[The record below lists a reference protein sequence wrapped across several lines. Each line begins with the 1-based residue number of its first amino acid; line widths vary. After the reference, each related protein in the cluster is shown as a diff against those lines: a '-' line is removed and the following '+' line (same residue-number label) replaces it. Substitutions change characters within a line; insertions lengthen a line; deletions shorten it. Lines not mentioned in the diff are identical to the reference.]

1 MSKAATYDPKDV
13 TVTVDSVYLT
23 GFSEDMIEIE
33 KAENNY
39 ETKVGAQGDVVRT
52 KVNNPLATITVT
64 LLPSSPQVAYLD
76 KLANSGKLVPVS
88 VIYAGTPKE
97 TTTATEAYV
106 VKPATRSYG
115 NEAADRE
122 YEIQCLDID
131 MQ

>member
-1 MSKAATYDPKDV
+1 MKAATYDPNDV
-13 TVTVDSVYLT
+13 AVIVEGTYLT
-23 GFSEDMIEIE
+23 GFSEDMVEIE

-52 KVNNPLATITVT
+52 RINNPLGTITVT
-64 LLPSSPQVAYLD
+64 LLPSSPQVSFLD

-88 VIYAGTPKE
+88 VIYSGTPKE
-97 TTTATEAYV
+97 TTTATEAYIA
-106 VKPATRSYG
+106 KPATRTYG

>member
-1 MSKAATYDPKDV
+1 MKAATYDPKDV

-23 GFSEDMIEIE
+23 GFSEDMLEIE

-52 KVNNPLATITVT
+52 RINNPLGTIKVT
-64 LLPSSPQVAYLD
+64 LLSSSPQVAYLD

-88 VIYAGTPKE
+88 VIYSGTPKE
-97 TTTATEAYV
+97 TTTSTEAYV
-106 VKPATRSYG
+106 TKPATRSYS

>member
-1 MSKAATYDPKDV
+1 MSKAATYDPNDV
-13 TVTVDSVYLT
+13 TMTVDSVYLT

-52 KVNNPLATITVT
+52 KINNPLATIKVT

-88 VIYAGTPKE
+88 VIHAGIPKE
-97 TTTATEAYV
+97 TTTSTEAYV
-106 VKPATRSYG
+106 VKPATRTYG

>member
-1 MSKAATYDPKDV
+1 MKAATYDPNDLAV
-13 TVTVDSVYLT
+13 IVDGVYLT
-23 GFSEDMIEIE
+23 GFSEDMVEIE
-33 KAENNY
+33 KDEDNY

-52 KVNNPLATITVT
+52 KINNPLATITVT

-88 VIYAGTPKE
+88 VIYSGTPKE
-97 TTTATEAYV
+97 TTTVTEAYV
-106 VKPATRSYG
+106 TKPATRSYG

-122 YEIQCLDID
+122 YEIKCLDID

>member
-1 MSKAATYDPKDV
+1 MSKAATYDPNDLAVIIK
-13 TVTVDSVYLT
+13 SVYLT
-23 GFSEDMIEIE
+23 GFSEDMVEIE

-52 KVNNPLATITVT
+52 KINNPLATIKVT
-64 LLPSSPQVAYLD
+64 LLPSSPQVAFLD
-76 KLANSGKLVPVS
+76 RLANSGELVPVS
-88 VIYAGTPKE
+88 VIYSGTPKE
-97 TTTATEAYV
+97 TTTVTEAYV
-106 VKPATRSYG
+106 TKPATRSYG

>member
-52 KVNNPLATITVT
+52 KVNNPLATVKVT

-88 VIYAGTPKE
+88 VIHAGTPKE
-97 TTTATEAYV
+97 TATATEAYV
-106 VKPATRSYG
+106 VKPATRTYG

>member
-13 TVTVDSVYLT
+13 TVTVDSVFLT
-23 GFSEDMIEIE
+23 GFSEDMVEVE

-39 ETKVGAQGDVVRT
+39 ETKVGAQGDAVRT
-52 KVNNPLATITVT
+52 KINNPLGTIKVT

-88 VIYAGTPKE
+88 VIHSGTPKE
-97 TTTATEAYV
+97 TTTTTEAYV
-106 VKPATRSYG
+106 TKPATRSYG
-115 NEAADRE
+115 SEAADRE

>member
-1 MSKAATYDPKDV
+1 MSTSTYDPKDV
-13 TVTVDSVYLT
+13 TATVGGTYLT
-23 GFSEDMIEIE
+23 GFSEDMVEIE
-33 KAENNY
+33 KTENNF

-52 KVNNPLATITVT
+52 KVNNPLGTIKVT
-64 LLPSSPQVAYLD
+64 LLPSSPQVSYMD
-76 KLANSGKLVPVS
+76 KLASSGKLVPVS
-88 VIYAGTPKE
+88 VIYSGTPKE

-106 VKPATRSYG
+106 TKPANRTYG

>member
-1 MSKAATYDPKDV
+1 MATATYDPNDLAV
-13 TVTVDSVYLT
+13 IVDSVFLT
-23 GFSEDMIEIE
+23 GFSEDMVEIE

-52 KVNNPLATITVT
+52 KVNNPLATINLT
-64 LLPSSPQVAYLD
+64 LLPSSPHVSYLD

-88 VIYAGTPKE
+88 VIYSGTPKE
-97 TTTATEAYV
+97 TTTVTEAYV
-106 VKPATRSYG
+106 VKPANRSYG

>member
-1 MSKAATYDPKDV
+1 MKAATYDPKDV
-13 TVTVDSVYLT
+13 AVIVDSAYLT
-23 GFSEDMIEIE
+23 GFSEDMVEIE

-52 KVNNPLATITVT
+52 KVNNPLATISVT
-64 LLPSSPQVAYLD
+64 LLPSSPQVAFLD

-88 VIYAGTPKE
+88 VIYSGTPKE
-97 TTTATEAYV
+97 TTTVTEAYV
-106 VKPATRSYG
+106 VKPASRSYG

>member
-1 MSKAATYDPKDV
+1 MSKAKTYDPNDV
-13 TVTVDSVYLT
+13 TVTVDSVFIT
-23 GFSEDMIEIE
+23 GFSEDMVEVE

-52 KVNNPLATITVT
+52 RINNPLGTIKVT
-64 LLPSSPQVAYLD
+64 LLSSSPQVAYLD

-88 VIYAGTPKE
+88 VIYSGTPKE

-106 VKPATRSYG
+106 TKPATRSYA

>member
-1 MSKAATYDPKDV
+1 MKTETYDPNDLAV
-13 TVTVDSVYLT
+13 IVDGVYLT
-23 GFSEDMIEIE
+23 GFSEDMVEIE
-33 KAENNY
+33 KDEDNY

-52 KVNNPLATITVT
+52 KINNPLATITVT

-88 VIYAGTPKE
+88 VIYSGTPKE
-97 TTTATEAYV
+97 TTTVTEAYV
-106 VKPATRSYG
+106 TKPATRSYG

-122 YEIQCLDID
+122 YEIKCLDID